1 MANADSSRPVTV
13 KSARSAPL
21 SIETAASCAETVAT
35 NTQKSSVLLLL
46 RPAALAV
53 LPRGIPLGPLGP
65 DRSDATR
72 RRRGFLETA
81 PYADAPF
88 PDDRTARRPCAWFRP
103 MPVPRLEH
111 PSRA

>member
-1 MANADSSRPVTV
+1 MANADSSRLVTV

-53 LPRGIPLGPLGP
+53 LPRGILWVLWVPIARTLPVGGAASWRP
-65 DRSDATR
+65 R
-72 RRRGFLETA
+72 RTPTPPFRMTGLR
-81 PYADAPF
+81 DAPV
-88 PDDRTARRPCAWFRP
+88 PGSVPCRF
-103 MPVPRLEH
+103 LG
-111 PSRA
+111 